1 MYKGSVKK
9 KISKFNLKTK
19 CGTSLS
25 FQFTKIKCKE
35 IGEESVKCSQLVHSP
50 PERTSGGIVAATSSI

>member
-1 MYKGSVKK
+1 MKK

-25 FQFTKIKCKE
+25 FQFTKMKYKE
-35 IGEESVKCSQLVHSP
+35 ICEESVKCSPLVHSPP